1 MILVYT
7 SGGQQKTRDK
17 VKRKYRQTET
27 IREGLPE
34 VLVSGRVFNA
44 QKEPLA
50 GASVVIRG
58 SMRGVNTNEEGEYY
72 LRGVTTLWGT
82 KPKSSITTSRKG
94 STM

>member
-1 MILVYT
+1 MKRIVLLLSVMILVYA
-7 SGGQQKTRDK
+7 SGAQQKTRDK
-17 VKRKYRQTET
+17 VRKKYRQTET

-58 SMRGVNTNEEGEYY
+58 EYA
-72 LRGVTTLWGT
+72 GGQHQ
-82 KPKSSITTSRKG
+82 
-94 STM
+94 